1 MRKGDVV
8 LIILA
13 VLLICVYGW
22 FLYLHDERSDMAIQT
37 EDEISFNGG
46 FDYENQ

>member
-22 FLYLHDERSDMAIQT
+22 FLHLHDVRSDMAIQNDV
-37 EDEISFNGG
+37 EWRGE
-46 FDYENQ
+46 EE